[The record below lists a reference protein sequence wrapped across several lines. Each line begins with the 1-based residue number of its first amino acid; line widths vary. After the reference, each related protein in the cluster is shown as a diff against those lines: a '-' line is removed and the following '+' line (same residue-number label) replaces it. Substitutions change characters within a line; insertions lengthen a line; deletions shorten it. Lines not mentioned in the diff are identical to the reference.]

1 MTNLTKEELMGVA
14 SRAFLQ
20 VSEEEAA
27 QYTEAI
33 LETLSKIEK
42 LNEVNTEGVIP
53 MTHVSQ
59 YVNVMRE
66 DNVANVLDRDVML
79 DDVIEHKDGDIKVP
93 AIL

>member
-20 VSEEEAA
+20 VSEEEAT